1 MEDLLKLEIKLSETG
16 KSKLYLD
23 GNRITCVDTSAYSL
37 TKNKDGSVLL
47 SLKMLVEFP
56 ATREVTQDENI

>member
-16 KSKLYLD
+16 KSELYLN
-23 GNRITCVDTSAYSL
+23 GNRITCVDTSGYSL
-37 TKNKDGSVLL
+37 KKNKDGSVLL
-47 SLKMLVEFP
+47 SLEMLVEFP